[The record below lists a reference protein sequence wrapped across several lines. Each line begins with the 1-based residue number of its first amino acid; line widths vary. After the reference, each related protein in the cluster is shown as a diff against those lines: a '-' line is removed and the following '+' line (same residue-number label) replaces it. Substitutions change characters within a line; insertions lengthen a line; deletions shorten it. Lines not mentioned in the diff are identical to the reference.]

1 MPKLTFISLNL
12 TKCLKSFFILTVWW
26 KSSISYQAKD
36 WLKSLWCA
44 VNLWFLLQKK
54 KDWLDTSV
62 NKENHH
68 GLVYSKDCDICQTEY
83 WIIEYWIQM
92 AQNLAPVWSAKSS
105 NSCDPGYDVMEE
117 LWFFPCQPCYCCKYV
132 SVKVVCG
139 VVLRAKI
146 SQQSKTKSKLAGLP
160 P

>member
-1 MPKLTFISLNL
+1 MSFKLTFIGIFLFWQYDESPASPTKPKTDWRVCDVQL
-12 TKCLKSFFILTVWW
+12 TYGFTPK
-26 KSSISYQAKD
+26 
-36 WLKSLWCA
+36 
-44 VNLWFLLQKK
+44 KK
-54 KDWLDTSV
+54 KDWLNTSV

-68 GLVYSKDCDICQTEY
+68 GLVYSKDCDIGQTEY
-83 WIIEYWIQM
+83 WIIEYWIQK

-105 NSCDPGYDVMEE
+105 NSCDPSYEVMEE

-146 SQQSKTKSKLAGLP
+146 SQQSRTKSKLAGLP